1 MKLPLAGGTY
11 QARALIA
18 GAQRCVNLYPEK
30 NQEGASFPFT
40 YYPTPGLV
48 PFAVDATNEAPVRGI
63 FKASNNNVYAVI
75 GRQIYSLASDG
86 TLTPLINM
94 ATDISTPVSFDDN
107 TFEAVIVEGTDFGYV
122 VNMSDGSLSTISSAT
137 DAGFYG
143 GTSVAY
149 VDSFL
154 LFNRPGTRQW
164 YTTLSNQLLPFDA
177 TYFALKTAGPDPL
190 LNIAVLNRSILLF
203 GEKTVEFWYN
213 AGGSSF
219 PFAIQAGAF
228 VNVGLAAT
236 YSVAQNADS
245 VFWLGRNDL
254 GEAIATM
261 TVEYDARR
269 ISTYALEAEWASYS
283 TVEDATAFTYQDAGH
298 VFYVLNFPTADKTW
312 VFDVQEGLWHQ
323 RAWMD
328 TSGGLHRHRANCH
341 CFAFGKHLV
350 GDFENGQI
358 YELTETAF
366 DDDGDPVFRARG
378 FPTLSNESRRVAYTR
393 FLAELEVGASEGL
406 VIGQGPKIF
415 LRWSDDYGQTWSTP
429 VGQSVGASA
438 QYLTSVVWSRLGMG
452 RNRVFELSW
461 SWPYKTALSGA
472 YLEATPAA
480 T

>member
-1 MKLPLAGGTY
+1 MKLPLVGGTY

-40 YYPTPGLV
+40 YYPTPGLT
-48 PFAVDATNEAPVRGI
+48 PFALDAANVAPVRGL
-63 FKASNNNVYAVI
+63 FQASNGTVYAVI
-75 GRQIYSLASDG
+75 GRTLYTLDEDG
-86 TLTPLINM
+86 VLTVVGLLTP
-94 ATDISTPVSFDDN
+94 DISTPVSFDDN
-107 TFEAVIVEGTDFGYV
+107 TFEIAIVDGSAFGYV
-122 VNMSDGSLSTISSAT
+122 IDMSTGAMTTISDT
-137 DAGFYG
+137 TEPGFYG
-143 GTSVAY
+143 ATSVAY
-149 VDSFL
+149 VDSYM

-164 YTTLSNQLLPFDA
+164 YSSLSNQLLPFDA
-177 TYFALKTAGPDPL
+177 TYFALKTAGSDTL

-203 GEKTVEFWYN
+203 GAKTVEFWYN
-213 AGGSSF
+213 AGGASF

-228 VNVGLAAT
+228 VNIGLAAT
-236 YSVAQNADS
+236 YSIAQNADS

-254 GEAIATM
+254 GTAVAVM
-261 TVEYDARR
+261 SVEYDGRR
-269 ISTYALEAEWASYS
+269 ISTYALEAEWS
-283 TVEDATAFTYQDAGH
+283 TYEVVDDAVGYTYQSGGH
-298 VFYVLNFPTADKTW
+298 IFYVLNFPTADKTW

-328 TSGGLHRHRANCH
+328 TTSDLHRHRSNCH

-358 YELTETAF
+358 YELNDQAF

-378 FPTLSNESRRVAYTR
+378 FPTISNESRRVAYTR
-393 FLAELEVGASEGL
+393 FLAELEVGQSTGL
-406 VIGQGPKIF
+406 MIGQAPVIN
-415 LRWSDDYGQTWSTP
+415 LRWSDDYGQTWSTQ
-429 VGQSVGASA
+429 VGQSVGASG

-461 SWPYKTALSGA
+461 SWPYKTALAGA